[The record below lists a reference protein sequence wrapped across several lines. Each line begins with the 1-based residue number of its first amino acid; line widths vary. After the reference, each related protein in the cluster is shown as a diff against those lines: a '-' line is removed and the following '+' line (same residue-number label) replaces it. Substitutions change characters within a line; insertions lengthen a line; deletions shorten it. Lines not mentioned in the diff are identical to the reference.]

1 MGCALLGSV
10 RQSTI
15 PAMKELSVMY
25 KLYRELPL
33 FTALYDAMLELMKE
47 DLLPEALVPEIVH
60 AYDKKVMETLKTSK
74 DQYNMIGKLV
84 MYRILHQHY
93 WFILSNVTVY
103 AQPEAG
109 SETTTKK
116 KKVHKLGKKV
126 GKFDKIKLW
135 AYDPIPDS
143 TYVQVNTEG
152 CEGSPYFIEV
162 EKEKKVKKQKPKLEK
177 KKKVLEGYNP
187 LAHTNQLGKKGDIE
201 KQNYSRPMPYNEKLR
216 RSKNLDD
223 ATAIA
228 SSQLGMVDVLK
239 GKYRKKMTEYPY
251 RCVEPADR
259 RMVDLRVMSGR
270 NIARRQYMVLLRN
283 QDRFLSEMTMA
294 AGGTLALMAHNI
306 HVAEELLQGEE
317 REVVRESYGTRRKN
331 RIEHSTF
338 DTVKDYSVVVE
349 PPRKRV
355 ETTSDSSEEE
365 GSDLESSVPQFC
377 VRREVVSIPE
387 RLCRPKSRQKLVAN
401 YDVESEN
408 PRDEGKSQEAV
419 GKGCEDKVVEDE
431 YGFLDDLVDLM
442 DGNNN
447 REEAVTREEANARDE
462 AMTVDEEYVTEQL
475 LHAEVLEL
483 FNAQQNLFPA
493 LSLTELNQTL
503 ATDVDNNNL

>member
-33 FTALYDAMLELMKE
+33 FTALYDSMLELMKQ

-60 AYDKKVMETLKTSK
+60 AYDQKVMETLKASK

-93 WFILSNVTVY
+93 WFVLSNVTVY
-103 AQPEAG
+103 AQPESGA
-109 SETTTKK
+109 ETASKK
-116 KKVHKLGKKV
+116 GKKVPKLGKKV

-135 AYDPIPDS
+135 AYDPIKDS

-162 EKEKKVKKQKPKLEK
+162 EKERKVKKQKPKLEK
-177 KKKVLEGYNP
+177 KKKVPEGYNP
-187 LAHTNQLGKKGDIE
+187 LAHTNMLGKKGDIRN
-201 KQNYSRPMPYNEKLR
+201 QNYSRPMPYNEKLR
-216 RSKNLDD
+216 RSKNNPDD
-223 ATAIA
+223 VTAIA
-228 SSQLGMVDVLK
+228 SSQLSMVDVLK

-259 RMVDLRVMSGR
+259 RMVDLRVVSGR
-270 NIARRQYMVLLRN
+270 NIVKRRYMVLMRN
-283 QDRFLSEMTMA
+283 QDKFLSEMTVA

-306 HVAEELLQGEE
+306 HVAEELLEGED

-355 ETTSDSSEEE
+355 ETESDSSEEE
-365 GSDLESSVPQFC
+365 GSDVESSVPQLC

-387 RLCRPKSRQKLVAN
+387 RLCRPKSRQKPVAN
-401 YDVESEN
+401 DDLESEN
-408 PRDEGKSQEAV
+408 PRAEGISQEVASR
-419 GKGCEDKVVEDE
+419 GTEEEVVEDE

-447 REEAVTREEANARDE
+447 GEEAMTRDE
-462 AMTVDEEYVTEQL
+462 AMAVDEENVTEHL

-483 FNAQQNLFPA
+483 FNAQQNLFPS

-503 ATDVDNNNL
+503 DTDIDNNNL